1 MKTMT
6 TIISQAVRID
16 ISLSM
21 MIIIITMTVS
31 LLHKFLILNPYWIAI
46 ITAMVHQQ

>member
-21 MIIIITMTVS
+21 MIIITMTVS